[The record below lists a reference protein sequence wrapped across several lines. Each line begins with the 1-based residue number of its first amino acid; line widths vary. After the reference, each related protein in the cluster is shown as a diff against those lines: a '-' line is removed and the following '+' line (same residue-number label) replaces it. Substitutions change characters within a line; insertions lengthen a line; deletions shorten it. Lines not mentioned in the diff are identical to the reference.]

1 VRSSQTFLAI
11 VALVSLSCG
20 NGVDDLSL
28 ESAPLGY
35 VRGKVDLGA
44 IDAKS
49 TGKPLRAALVWGAV
63 PNYVLA
69 CVKYPLNA
77 EIAPA
82 CPNPFGFVP
91 GLVEA
96 EVEVGVDGSFTL
108 PLRRLPDVSLSV
120 GDDSARIAWGSVVVA
135 ADSDGN
141 GSFNLL
147 TREGDDH
154 ETPKLAD
161 LALAA
166 SFFRLDEP
174 QQRVAFREGG
184 WDEES
189 LFYPPKGCAAPP
201 VGFSALTTPGLK
213 PLSLDP
219 APGECT
225 SASLDATTIEP
236 VPLSLNEAKG
246 LACRSINRAQVRQ
259 PGLVPPGEE
268 ENEQGDHHGLVGKQV
283 CLDAETLAIVGEGDC
298 PTITVMP
305 LSGCRQNLVCQK
317 PDWDFTKQP
326 PPWWPCA
333 P

>member
-1 VRSSQTFLAI
+1 MRSSRTFLVVLTLA
-11 VALVSLSCG
+11 ALSCG
-20 NGVDDLSL
+20 RGVDDLSL
-28 ESAPLGY
+28 ESTPLGF
-35 VRGKVDLGA
+35 VRGKVDLAA
-44 IDAKS
+44 IEAES
-49 TGKPLRAALVWGAV
+49 GGKPLRAALVWGAV

-96 EVEVGVDGSFTL
+96 EVELAADGSFVI

-120 GDDSARIAWGSVVVA
+120 GDESARIAWGSVIVA
-135 ADSDGN
+135 ADSDDN

-147 TREGDDH
+147 TREGDDR
-154 ETPKLAD
+154 EVPKLAD

-189 LFYPPKGCAAPP
+189 LFYPAKGCAAPP

-213 PLSLDP
+213 DFSLDP

-225 SASLDATTIEP
+225 SASLDAATIEP
-236 VPLSLNEAKG
+236 VALPPGEAKG
-246 LACRSINRAQVRQ
+246 LACRSINRARVRQ
-259 PGLVPPGEE
+259 PGLVPPSEE
-268 ENEQGDHHGLVGKQV
+268 ENEQGGYHGLVGEQV
-283 CLDAETLAIVGEGDC
+283 CLDAETLAIVSEGDC

-305 LSGCRQNLVCQK
+305 LSGCRQNLVCQE

>member
-1 VRSSQTFLAI
+1 VRSSLAFLAA
-11 VALVSLSCG
+11 VAIVSLSCG

-28 ESAPLGY
+28 ESAPLGL
-35 VRGKVDLGA
+35 VRGKVALAAIGA
-44 IDAKS
+44 RGA
-49 TGKPLRAALVWGAV
+49 GKPLRAALVWGAV

-69 CVKYPLNA
+69 CVKYPFNA

-91 GLVEA
+91 GLVEVD
-96 EVEVGVDGSFTL
+96 VEVGVDGSFTL
-108 PLRRLPDVSLSV
+108 PLRRLPDVGLSV
-120 GDDSARIAWGSVVVA
+120 GDDSARVAWGSVVVA
-135 ADSDGN
+135 ADSDGS

-147 TREGDDH
+147 AREADDR
-154 ETPKLAD
+154 EPPKLAD

-166 SFFRLDEP
+166 SFFRLDMP

-184 WDEES
+184 WDEGS
-189 LFYPPKGCAAPP
+189 LFYPAKGCAAPP

-213 PLSLDP
+213 PLSLEP

-225 SASLDATTIEP
+225 SASLDAAVIEP
-236 VPLSLNEAKG
+236 VPIAADEAKG
-246 LACRSINRAQVRQ
+246 LACRSINRARVRR
-259 PGLVPPGEE
+259 PGLVPPSEE
-268 ENEQGDHHGLVGKQV
+268 EDEQGRYHGLVGKQV
-283 CLDAETLAIVGEGDC
+283 CLDAETLAIVSEGDC

-305 LSGCRQNLVCQK
+305 LSGCRENLVCQE
-317 PDWDFTKQP
+317 PDWDLTKQP